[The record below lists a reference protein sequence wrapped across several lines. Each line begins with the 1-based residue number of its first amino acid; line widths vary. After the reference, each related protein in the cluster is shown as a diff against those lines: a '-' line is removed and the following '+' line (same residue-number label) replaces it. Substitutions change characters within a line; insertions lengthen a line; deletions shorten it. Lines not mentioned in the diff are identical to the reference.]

1 MKQIRLGDLASA
13 ALAETEVQ
21 GEIEAQIKNLV
32 HRDSIFTR
40 KPRLP
45 LIHSCSDRDANRVV
59 ERISEISLEMID
71 QAISQLQSM
80 KARLLDQNEQVW
92 VQIRALKVVNEEASG
107 SLKTVSH
114 ILAQWKQNSPL
125 ESPLVAAE

>member
-1 MKQIRLGDLASA
+1 
-13 ALAETEVQ
+13 
-21 GEIEAQIKNLV
+21 
-32 HRDSIFTR
+32 
-40 KPRLP
+40 
-45 LIHSCSDRDANRVV
+45 VV

>member
-1 MKQIRLGDLASA
+1 MKQMRLGDLASA
-13 ALAETEVQ
+13 ALAEAEVQ
-21 GEIEAQIKNLV
+21 GEIEAQIQDLA
-32 HRDSIFTR
+32 HRDSIFTW
-40 KPRLP
+40 KPGLP
-45 LIHSCSDRDANRVV
+45 LIHSCSERDANRVV
-59 ERISEISLEMID
+59 ERISAISLEIID
-71 QAISQLQSM
+71 QAISQLESM

-92 VQIRALKVVNEEASG
+92 LQIRALQVVNEEAFG